1 MDHWE
6 QIRSQAR
13 TQHARICTS
22 ACGEV
27 TAQALLEAA
36 ARITGIQMVP
46 VHAGDSLLDGGE
58 AVLDREI
65 GVIWFN
71 ADIEPELARFYIAHE
86 YAHYWLHDISA
97 ICGQTDVDALVGDAP
112 LPSGAQLVQR

>member
-13 TQHARICTS
+13 TQHTRISTS
-22 ACGEV
+22 ASGEV

-36 ARITGIQMVP
+36 ARITGIRPVP
-46 VHAGDSLLDGGE
+46 VHAGDPLLDGGE

-71 ADIEPELARFYIAHE
+71 ADIEPELVRIYIAHE

-97 ICGQTDVDALVGDAP
+97 ICGQTDVDALTSEAP
-112 LPSGAQLVQR
+112 MPLGAQRGE